1 LPADVAG
8 RAAVILR
15 MMLLTEVVG
24 EPGAIYVTTT
34 VQREPDAPLVRS
46 SVVSDG
52 GVGGL

>member
-24 EPGAIYVTTT
+24 EPGAIYVTTIST
-34 VQREPDAPLVRS
+34 TRTGRS
-46 SVVSDG
+46 SG
-52 GVGGL
+52 AQQRCF